1 MISAAHAI
9 QTFLHIVQVVVS
21 YFLMLIF
28 MTYNGW
34 LCIAVA
40 LGAGTGYFVFSWK
53 RAVVVD
59 INEHCH

>member
-1 MISAAHAI
+1 MCSWWHVLQTLLHVI
-9 QTFLHIVQVVVS
+9 QIVVS

-28 MTYNGW
+28 MTYNVY
-34 LCIAVA
+34 LCLAVA
-40 LGAGTGYFVFSWK
+40 LGAGTGYFLFSWR

>member
-1 MISAAHAI
+1 MCSLAHLLQSI
-9 QTFLHIVQVVVS
+9 LHVVQVVIS

-28 MTYNGW
+28 MTYNVY
-34 LCIAVA
+34 LCLAVA
-40 LGAGTGYFVFSWK
+40 LGAGTGYFLFSWK